1 MLEIN
6 ILEKITKVT
15 ELLSKIKRYFTGFEI
30 YMNPEFEVCT
40 LHVKV
45 YRFDV
50 YEKKMNIILYA
61 IDKEIDLNESSADQS
76 LDYLIKEIEE
86 LIDIQTNSSTTTKN
100 Q

>member
-15 ELLSKIKRYFTGFEI
+15 ELLSKIKRYFAGFEI

-61 IDKEIDLNESSADQS
+61 IDKEIGLNESSADQS
-76 LDYLIKEIEE
+76 LDYLIKKIEE